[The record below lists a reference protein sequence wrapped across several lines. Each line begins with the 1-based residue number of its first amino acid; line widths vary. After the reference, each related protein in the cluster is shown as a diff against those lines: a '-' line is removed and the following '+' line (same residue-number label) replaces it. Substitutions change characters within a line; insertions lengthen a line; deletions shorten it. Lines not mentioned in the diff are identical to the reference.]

1 MAIIRRSPI
10 ERATPVPVLRQI
22 TTCAEPST
30 VVITRRTRARD
41 RPLDYRLELCRR
53 HRWLADGWI
62 GPRSEAEAGGRCGT
76 MLDYRSYTAIV
87 QSHADLWIRPLTAE
101 GPQDHDGDVA
111 RTLRTAYERLTEHRE
126 PTGVAAAL
134 EHAARIA
141 EAVASGTLTM
151 AEGQTQVLAA
161 LSVAETLDAG
171 VRGA

>member
-1 MAIIRRSPI
+1 
-10 ERATPVPVLRQI
+10 
-22 TTCAEPST
+22 
-30 VVITRRTRARD
+30 
-41 RPLDYRLELCRR
+41 
-53 HRWLADGWI
+53 
-62 GPRSEAEAGGRCGT
+62 